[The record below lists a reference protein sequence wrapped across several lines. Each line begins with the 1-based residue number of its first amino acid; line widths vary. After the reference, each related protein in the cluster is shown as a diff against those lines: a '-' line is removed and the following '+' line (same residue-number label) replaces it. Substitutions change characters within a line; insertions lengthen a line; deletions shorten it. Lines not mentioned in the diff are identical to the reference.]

1 MKFRYLKYL
10 SCFRVEAAKEAQQK
24 VKEALQKRAATSFT
38 ISKISEVANLPANY
52 IHSPS
57 HASNS
62 LLNSPVHTRT
72 IIYPQ
77 DSEGMVHTPRAT
89 VASVLETPGISGD
102 EVRASPG
109 QNLSSRE
116 AILGG
121 DTEVS
126 VARDTF
132 VGLLESLTRTKESI
146 ARATRHALDCAKFGI
161 AEQVC

>member
-1 MKFRYLKYL
+1 
-10 SCFRVEAAKEAQQK
+10 
-24 VKEALQKRAATSFT
+24 
-38 ISKISEVANLPANY
+38 
-52 IHSPS
+52 
-57 HASNS
+57 
-62 LLNSPVHTRT
+62 
-72 IIYPQ
+72 
-77 DSEGMVHTPRAT
+77 MVDTPRAT

-116 AILGG
+116 ATLGG
-121 DTEVS
+121 DTEVL

-132 VGLLESLTRTKESI
+132 VGLLESLSRTKESI